1 MNFAGVNWVGLHLK
15 SQLWGIKMQWHE
27 HSINEIKDI
36 LEKMDITDSIINEL
50 ALDPR
55 KGVQKL
61 SASYKKI
68 QQRLEEKKVQ
78 WKLLNKKEKVL
89 RESGYNFIAGLDEAG
104 RGPLAGPVV
113 AAAVILDP
121 ESKVI
126 GLNDSKKLSAKER
139 EELFVEIK
147 EKALAVG
154 TGIIGNNVIDQLN
167 ILQATFKA
175 MRTAVGKLKIKP
187 GYLLVDGN
195 RQIPDIKI
203 KQESVIDGDSR
214 VNAIAAASIIAKV
227 SRDRIM
233 DEYHLRYPAYG
244 FIRNKGYGTKEHI
257 AALKENGPLEIHRF
271 SFSIVNEYAFKQ
283 FQQIM
288 KETADIVK
296 LQKLG
301 NRIKQEGLFNS
312 EQLAYLRK
320 LYREKYE
327 RLNTAT

>member
-1 MNFAGVNWVGLHLK
+1 
-15 SQLWGIKMQWHE
+15 MQWHK
-27 HSINEIKDI
+27 HTISEIKSI
-36 LEKMDITDSIINEL
+36 LEKIALTDNIIEEL

-61 SASYKKI
+61 SVRYRKI
-68 QQRLEEKKVQ
+68 QQRLKEKKEQ
-78 WKLLNKKEKVL
+78 WKMLNKKEESL
-89 RESGYNFIAGLDEAG
+89 RESGYNFVAGIDEAG
-104 RGPLAGPVV
+104 RGPLAGPVA

-121 ESKVI
+121 ESKII

-147 EKALAVG
+147 EKALAVSI
-154 TGIIGNNVIDQLN
+154 GIIENNVIDKLN

-175 MRTAVGKLKIKP
+175 MRTAIDKLEIKP
-187 GYLLVDGN
+187 DYLLVDGN
-195 RQIPDIKI
+195 RQLPDIKI
-203 KQESVIDGDSR
+203 KQETVIDGDSR

-233 DEYHLRYPAYG
+233 DKYHLIYPAYG
-244 FIRNKGYGTKEHI
+244 FIRNKGYGTEEHI

-288 KETADIVK
+288 KETADIEK

-301 NRIKQEGLFNS
+301 NRIKQEGLFNL

-327 RLNTAT
+327 SFNTGT

>member
-1 MNFAGVNWVGLHLK
+1 
-15 SQLWGIKMQWHE
+15 MQWHK
-27 HSINEIKDI
+27 HTISEIKSI
-36 LEKMDITDSIINEL
+36 LEKIALTDNIIEEL

-61 SASYKKI
+61 FVRYRKM
-68 QQRLEEKKVQ
+68 QQRLKEKKEQ
-78 WKLLNKKEKVL
+78 WKLLNEKEESL
-89 RESGYNFIAGLDEAG
+89 RESGYNFIAGVDEAG
-104 RGPLAGPVV
+104 RGPLAGPVA

-121 ESKVI
+121 ESKII

-147 EKALAVG
+147 EKALAVSI
-154 TGIIGNNVIDQLN
+154 GIIENNVIDKLN

-175 MRTAVGKLKIKP
+175 MRTAIDKLDIKP
-187 GYLLVDGN
+187 DYLLIDGN
-195 RQIPDIKI
+195 RQLPDIKI
-203 KQESVIDGDSR
+203 KQETVIDGDSR

-233 DEYHLRYPAYG
+233 DEYHLIYPAYG
-244 FIRNKGYGTKEHI
+244 FIRNKGYGTEEHI

-283 FQQIM
+283 FQQTM
-288 KETADIVK
+288 EEAVDIAE
-296 LQKLG
+296 LRELG
-301 NRIKQEGLFNS
+301 DRIKQEGLFNL